1 MVPEGSARL
10 SATAFRAARGCHE
23 DACRQ
28 LLRGP
33 HTDARHSPEAATAR
47 RHQPLNDPCHGWQL
61 PTQGDDVLGCGAG
74 VVKGS
79 DAELGA
85 DSGEGY
91 EGVPDVDGKR
101 AAADCELFC
110 DFGLGRPV
118 AQ

>member
-1 MVPEGSARL
+1 MRWVNPIQNEPGPDLVATEGA
-10 SATAFRAARGCHE
+10 
-23 DACRQ
+23 DACSPAT
-28 LLRGP
+28 LPSPTTALRP
-33 HTDARHSPEAATAR
+33 R
-47 RHQPLNDPCHGWQL
+47 RRRNQPLNDPCHGWQL